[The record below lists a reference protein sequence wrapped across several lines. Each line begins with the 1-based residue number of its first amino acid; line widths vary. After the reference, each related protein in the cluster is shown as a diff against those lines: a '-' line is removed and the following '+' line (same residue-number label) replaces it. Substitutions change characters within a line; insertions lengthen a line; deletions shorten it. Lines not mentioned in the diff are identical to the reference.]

1 MLKVTAEEFDR
12 DAAKYRD
19 IAKREPVTV
28 TSDGHEQSVLVSAEQ
43 FRDMR
48 FNRRRVLGP
57 DDFTEEELLV
67 MESAPIPE
75 ELKAF
80 DHELED

>member
-1 MLKVTAEEFDR
+1 MLTVTAEEFDR
-12 DAAKYRD
+12 DTAQYRD

-28 TSDGHEQSVLVSAEQ
+28 ISDGHEQSVLVSVEQ

-48 FNRRRVLGP
+48 LGRRRVLGP
-57 DDFTEEELLV
+57 DDFTDDELQAI
-67 MESAPIPE
+67 ENAPIPE